1 MNKKLMMLIGMLML
15 VSISINAVAQS
26 RNKKISTNNERW
38 YAPVGVA
45 ISSGS
50 VAPFAGVGYEK
61 NIASGS
67 HFRLGMEATFSYSK
81 TCLPAVDV
89 IVSYRAGKKFYIEPA
104 LIGGV
109 GSIGNYIVAEND
121 LFTYK
126 RTTVY
131 LLPEV
136 GGRLSLGLNTN
147 RFALA
152 LFAAYKWQF
161 GAKQQTTPAV
171 DGMEVVEAERFA
183 PSLQLGMV
191 LGYNI
196 SNTYRNCG
204 DHVWRAGLS
213 YGYNV
218 LGGEQKVSAELSK
231 FDRFSYHFGH
241 VYGVEMGQT
250 LGEIE
255 KTSALLKYGMQFL
268 PRGEASWLIPE
279 LSIKAGMGE
288 AINQTSLSGE
298 AENGE
303 FSSRS
308 RILQPAAEI
317 GAELKL
323 GFHLGGWTLFVA
335 GEYVHDFPLG
345 TEVGGDGVSSH
356 ATNFEHCNALYIKGG
371 VMFTF

>member
-1 MNKKLMMLIGMLML
+1 MNKQKIMLIGILML
-15 VSISINAVAQS
+15 VSTSINAQS
-26 RNKKISTNNERW
+26 RNKKMRANDERW

-45 ISSGS
+45 ISSGR
-50 VAPFAGVGYEK
+50 VAPFAGIGYQK
-61 NIASGS
+61 NVASS
-67 HFRLGMEATFSYSK
+67 HFRLGMEATLLKYK

-89 IVSYRAGKKFYIEPA
+89 ILSYRAGEKFYIEPA
-104 LIGGV
+104 LVGGV
-109 GSIGNYIVAEND
+109 GSVGNYTVAEND

-136 GGRLSLGLNTN
+136 GGRVSVGLNAN
-147 RFALA
+147 RFAVA

-171 DGMEVVEAERFA
+171 EGMEVVEAERFI
-183 PSLQLGMV
+183 PSLQCGMV

-250 LGEIE
+250 MGEIE

-268 PRGEASWLIPE
+268 PRGESSLLIPE

-288 AINQTSLSGE
+288 AVNQTSLSGE

-303 FSSRS
+303 FSSYS
-308 RILQPAAEI
+308 SVFQPAAAI

-323 GFHLGGWTLFVA
+323 SLHLGGLTFCVA

-356 ATNFEHCNALYIKGG
+356 ATNFEHYNAFYIKGG

>member
-1 MNKKLMMLIGMLML
+1 MNKQKIMLIGILML
-15 VSISINAVAQS
+15 VSTSINAQS
-26 RNKKISTNNERW
+26 RNKKMRANDERW

-45 ISSGS
+45 ISSGR
-50 VAPFAGVGYEK
+50 VAPFAGIGYQK
-61 NIASGS
+61 NVASS
-67 HFRLGMEATFSYSK
+67 HFRLGMEATLLKYK

-89 IVSYRAGKKFYIEPA
+89 ILSYRAGEKFYIEPA
-104 LIGGV
+104 LVGGV
-109 GSIGNYIVAEND
+109 GSVGNYTVAEND

-136 GGRLSLGLNTN
+136 GGRVSVGLNAN
-147 RFALA
+147 RFAVA

-171 DGMEVVEAERFA
+171 EGMEVVEAERFI
-183 PSLQLGMV
+183 PSLQCGMV

-250 LGEIE
+250 MGEIE

-268 PRGEASWLIPE
+268 PRGESSLLIPE

-288 AINQTSLSGE
+288 AVNQTSLSGE

-303 FSSRS
+303 FSSYS
-308 RILQPAAEI
+308 SVLQPAAEI
-317 GAELKL
+317 GAGLKL
-323 GFHLGGWTLFVA
+323 SLHLGGLTFCVA

-356 ATNFEHCNALYIKGG
+356 ATNFENYNALYIKGG
-371 VMFTF
+371 VMITF